1 MPHNLCLQRS
11 IPDAT
16 YRGIDYISCR
26 VVAVEHTEGPV
37 QYVLDRLVVVGGGVK
52 LGAIVSAVE
61 SESTYDVRISS
72 HVDLDEPR
80 WSRDS
85 VFVGDGKGDEVPADV
100 VDKSLGWFEGHDRV
114 SCCCVSISRGG
125 RWPY

>member
-1 MPHNLCLQRS
+1 MPHNLCLQRL

-16 YRGIDYISCR
+16 YRGFDYIGCR
-26 VVAVEHTEGPV
+26 VVVVEHTEGPV

-52 LGAIVSAVE
+52 LGVIVSAVE

-80 WSRDS
+80 
-85 VFVGDGKGDEVPADV
+85 
-100 VDKSLGWFEGHDRV
+100 
-114 SCCCVSISRGG
+114 
-125 RWPY
+125 